1 MIEQPSGLCFPR
13 QNKEK
18 S

>member
-1 MIEQPSGLCFPR
+1 MIKINQNR